1 MKKLVLLLMFGS
13 LFIGCATKAVNNTE
27 PSEPKE
33 QIEPIEPAEGIMPAM
48 PVRPQFPDVIMPQ
61 MPDRTESQKGRNM
74 FINQVVE
81 TACGQCQFGMR
92 EKAGCDLAVHI
103 DGKHYFVD
111 GTNIDGHGDPHA
123 EDGFCQ
129 TIRRASVTGE
139 IIDDQFKA
147 ESFTLI
153 K

>member
-13 LFIGCATKAVNNTE
+13 LFMGCATKAVNNTE

-33 QIEPIEPAEGIMPAM
+33 PIEPAEGIMPIM
-48 PVRPQFPDVIMPQ
+48 PVMPQVADVIMPQ
-61 MPDRTESQKGRNM
+61 MPNRTESQKGRDM
-74 FINQVVE
+74 LINQVVE

-103 DGKHYFVD
+103 GGKHYFVD

-139 IIDDQFKA
+139 IIEGQFKA